1 MTGKEELIGGF
12 DLIYS
17 RVPVTP
23 NPQSIYKTNL
33 GTLNQRDENM
43 RRLAKQAAQRLA
55 QAETSKSTK

>member
-1 MTGKEELIGGF
+1 MTGKEEIVGGF
-12 DLIYS
+12 DIIYN

-55 QAETSKSTK
+55 QAETGKTTK